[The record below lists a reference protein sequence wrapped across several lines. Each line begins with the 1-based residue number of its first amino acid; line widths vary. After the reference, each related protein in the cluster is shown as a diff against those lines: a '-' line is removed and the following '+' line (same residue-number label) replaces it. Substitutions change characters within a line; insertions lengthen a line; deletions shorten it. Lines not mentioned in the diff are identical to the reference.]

1 MELAALPREGGKDG
15 AACGGEASVV
25 IGDEELERT
34 EAALLEALEEIA
46 PVDFGFAECDAEAED
61 GAFTIGSDTQSDEH
75 GAIDHAAAVA
85 DFFIASIEED
95 VGECAE
101 WPSAPEEQIGIEA
114 GGALADVGGTDG
126 GAAEFFEDG
135 GDFASGDAL
144 DIHFSEGE
152 FKSLLAA
159 DALFERRR
167 VEVDIAADLRDGES
181 DGAQTCFESL
191 WFETV
196 GMTQASIRALER
208 LSVEHMGTLGLHGL
222 VDEQAEAFGKAI
234 GAFFIEE
241 LQHGLEELRM
251 IEVGHV
257 WFWCWCFRDTST

>member
-1 MELAALPREGGKDG
+1 M
-15 AACGGEASVV
+15 V
-25 IGDEELERT
+25 IGDEELKGA
-34 EAALLEALEEIA
+34 EAALMEALEEVT
-46 PVDFGFAECDAEAED
+46 PVDLGFAECDAEAED
-61 GAFTIGSDTQSDEH
+61 GAFPIGSDAERDEH
-75 GAIDHAAAVA
+75 SAIDDATAVA

-95 VGECAE
+95 IGEGAE

-114 GGALADVGGTDG
+114 SGALADVGGTDG

-159 DALFERRR
+159 DALFESRW
-167 VEVDIAADLRDGES
+167 VELDIATDLRDGES
-181 DGAQTCFESL
+181 DGAQTCLESL

-196 GMTQASIRALER
+196 GMTQAGVGAFER
-208 LSVEHMGTLGLHGL
+208 LGSEHVGTLSLHGL
-222 VDEQAEAFGKAI
+222 VDEQAKAFGKAI

>member
-1 MELAALPREGGKDG
+1 M
-15 AACGGEASVV
+15 V
-25 IGDEELERT
+25 IGDEELERA
-34 EAALLEALEEIA
+34 EAALLEALEEVT

-61 GAFTIGSDTQSDEH
+61 GAFTIGSDAECDED

-95 VGECAE
+95 VGEGAQGPC
-101 WPSAPEEQIGIEA
+101 APEEQIGIEA
-114 GGALADVGGTDG
+114 SGALADVGGTDG

-152 FKSLLAA
+152 LEGLLAA
-159 DALFERRR
+159 DALFESRG
-167 VEVDIAADLRDGES
+167 VEVDIAADLRDGEG
-181 DGAQTCFESL
+181 DGAQPGLESL

-196 GMTQASIRALER
+196 GMPQASIRALER
-208 LSVEHMGTLGLHGL
+208 LSMEHVGALGLHGL
-222 VDEQAEAFGKAI
+222 VDEQAKAFGKAI

-241 LQHGLEELRM
+241 LQHGLDELRM
-251 IEVGHV
+251 VEVGHV